1 MYTTMYVISFNNRCE
16 IDLMAKKKKRRK
28 RTASA
33 KKKKKMKEERK
44 KWKKNSDEEEKMRVT
59 KDVNRIGCILA
70 GKSIQRVMR
79 HVTSTNQSI
88 NAFWWGATQ

>member
-1 MYTTMYVISFNNRCE
+1 MWNRSNGE
-16 IDLMAKKKKRRK
+16 EEKEKKKNGIREKEKENERR
-28 RTASA
+28 
-33 KKKKKMKEERK
+33 RK

-59 KDVNRIGCILA
+59 KDVNRIGCILT

-88 NAFWWGATQ
+88 NAFWRGATQ